1 MNYPHRTDAEQ
12 AALERLAGTPYTV
25 DDAPY
30 LKTQRITLSA
40 DYDNANLTD
49 KAMVD
54 TQGVADN
61 WYHYERNRVENRAGR
76 T

>member
-12 AALERLAGTPYTV
+12 AALERLAGTPYAQ
-25 DDAPY
+25 DDAPH

-40 DYDNANLTD
+40 DYDNANLSD

-61 WYHYERNRVENRAGR
+61 WYWYETNRIANRAGR
-76 T
+76 

>member
-1 MNYPHRTDAEQ
+1 VNYPHRTDAEQ
-12 AALERLAGTPYTV
+12 AALDRLHTTPYAL

-30 LKTQRITLSA
+30 LKTQRITLSS

-61 WYHYERNRVENRAGR
+61 WYHYERNRVENKAGR

>member
-1 MNYPHRTDAEQ
+1 MNYPYRTDAEE
-12 AALERLAGTPYTV
+12 AALVRLASTPYAT
-25 DDAPY
+25 DDAPH

-61 WYHYERNRVENRAGR
+61 WWRYERDRAANLAGR
-76 T
+76 